1 MKRVPVNYKIPKE
14 QYDYYIAITDFL
26 EEYLEIPDDYY
37 VRIIDKRDIFNEI
50 YVIDPKYLKRLVE
63 YLIAEG
69 VFTINEMRKMFW
81 KEKGVILN
89 NGDIGR

>member
-14 QYDYYIAITDFL
+14 QYDYYIAITAFL

-50 YVIDPKYLKRLVE
+50 YVIAPQHIKLLVE

-69 VFTINEMRKMFW
+69 LFTINEMRKMFW

-89 NGDIGR
+89 NGDIGG